1 MLLRSTL
8 VVASACAAAAAAPA
22 PAAAEPLPAYK
33 NAALPVPARVAD
45 LVARMNQDEL
55 IAAVAHKDGDTD
67 ADLRAKYGATGI
79 GGVKVTLFS
88 TPPATALEAV
98 RARNAFQSFFIAN
111 SRLNIPV
118 SIAHEGLHSGSFY
131 GTVFPEPLLTACSW
145 NDSLPLA
152 IGAVL
157 GAEAR
162 AYGVDNAWSPVVNMW
177 SDDRFGRY
185 QEGFSPDPTITS
197 HMGRAIVL
205 GMQGGASA
213 SDDYLPGG
221 FNSSAWATA
230 KHFVGY
236 GSAQGG
242 LNGGPFALNNRTLFE
257 HYLRPWRAMAAV
269 GVRGV
274 MPSHNA
280 VLDVP
285 MHLNKW
291 AIESVLRNE
300 FGFDSG
306 MTVSDC
312 NDIGASFFFGVASNL
327 TQVTARAIK
336 AGLDVDL
343 QCGPDPRT
351 LSYLQW
357 IPDALDAGLVT
368 LDDLRKLAG
377 RYLTQKFAAGLF
389 DSPLTDEAWLSRLD
403 APAHRQ
409 LAYEAAAQS
418 IVLLQNSNGA
428 LPLAFGTAVKRVAL
442 IGPMMTDASGGRD
455 NMLGSY
461 TLDNGVIEVDLL
473 PAAFNKTFG
482 AALAVTVEVGA
493 SPDNLS
499 EAGIAAAVAAA
510 QNADVAI
517 VAVGDSLKTCGEW
530 LDRDSLDL
538 PGAQLAL
545 LQALVANA
553 SSTPIVLVLVNGR
566 AASFGPA
573 NALLGGMAA
582 VVEAWRPGEMGAQA
596 IVDILSGKVNP
607 SGKLASQWAQNVGQ
621 MGSGAQPWLQR
632 RVAKWVAN
640 TRSAADLDGRE
651 YDPYVA
657 TAFSSLPLFRFG
669 HGLSYTTYV
678 YKSITVDGVAPVSGL
693 PGGGTFSGRGG
704 QGYRDALAAV
714 VLTAHVNLCNTGARD
729 GAEVVQLYARL
740 APQDL
745 FPGGLPIVPH
755 WKRLVGYGR
764 AVLAA
769 GACATLDLPVIADDL
784 ALYDD
789 AMVLRVVPADYVFSA
804 GGRSDLDVLVAN
816 VTLVA

>member
-1 MLLRSTL
+1 MARMRRA
-8 VVASACAAAAAAPA
+8 VFFASLALALASEPGPA
-22 PAAAEPLPAYK
+22 LPAYK

-45 LVARMNQDEL
+45 LVARMNLDEL
-55 IAAVAHKDGDTD
+55 IAAVAHKDSGTD
-67 ADLRAKYGATGI
+67 ADLRATYGATGI
-79 GGVKVTLFS
+79 GGVKITLFA
-88 TPPATALEAV
+88 TAQATALEAV
-98 RARNAFQSFFIAN
+98 RARNSFQSYFIAT

-118 SIAHEGLHSGSFY
+118 SFAHEGLHSGSCY

-152 IGAVL
+152 IGRVL

-205 GMQGGASA
+205 GMQGGASL

-230 KHFVGY
+230 KHFAGY

-242 LNGGPFALNNRTLFE
+242 LNGGPFALSNRSLFE
-257 HYLRPWRAMAAV
+257 HYLRPWRALAAV

-291 AIESVLRNE
+291 AIQNVLRNE
-300 FGFDSG
+300 FGFGNG

-312 NDIGASFFFGVASNL
+312 NDIGTAYFFGIAANL

-336 AGLDVDL
+336 AGVDADL
-343 QCGPDPRT
+343 QCGTDPDT
-351 LSYLQW
+351 ASYIDK
-357 IPDALDAGLVT
+357 IPDAISAGLIT
-368 LDDLRKLAG
+368 IEDLRPLAA
-377 RYLTQKFAAGLF
+377 RYLTQKFASGLF
-389 DSPLTDEAWLSRLD
+389 DAPLTDESWLTRLD

-418 IVLLQNSNGA
+418 IVLLQNTGDA
-428 LPLAFGTAVKRVAL
+428 LPLNFGASVKRVAL
-442 IGPMMTDASGGRD
+442 IGPMMTIASGGRD

-473 PAAFNKTFG
+473 PEAFNKTFP
-482 AALAVTVEVGA
+482 ALSYSVEVGA
-493 SPDNLS
+493 SPDSLS

-517 VAVGDSLKTCGEW
+517 VAVGDSLHSCGEW
-530 LDRDSLDL
+530 FDRDSLDL

-553 SSTPIVLVLVNGR
+553 SQTPIVLVLVNGR

-573 NALLGGMAA
+573 NALLGSMAA
-582 VVEAWRPGEMGAQA
+582 VLEAWRPGEMGAQA

-640 TRSAADLDGRE
+640 GRSAPDADGRE
-651 YDPYVA
+651 YDAYVS
-657 TAFSSLPLFRFG
+657 TQYSSLPLFRFG
-669 HGLSYTTYV
+669 HGLSYTSWS
-678 YKSITVDGVAPVSGL
+678 YKTITIDGVAPVSSL

-714 VLTAHVNLCNTGARD
+714 VLTAHVNLCNSGSRD
-729 GAEVVQLYARL
+729 GTEVVQLYARL
-740 APQDL
+740 EPQDL
-745 FPGGLPIVPH
+745 FPDGLPIVPH

-764 AVLAA
+764 ISLAA
-769 GACATLDLPVIADDL
+769 GACGTLDLPVIADDL

-789 AMVLRVVPADYVFSA
+789 VMVLRVIPAAYIFSA
-804 GGRSDLDVLVAN
+804 GGRSDLDSLVAN